1 MIPINTS
8 AVSGQPRLVFLIY
21 NKLKF
26 LILQFIAFSVLE
38 TESYQNCR
46 KRVRIEEASSK
57 FFEYSLRKNSHKH
70 FKLFGILLLYLG
82 KNVFQRTITD

>member
-21 NKLKF
+21 SKLKF

-57 FFEYSLRKNSHKH
+57 FF
-70 FKLFGILLLYLG
+70 
-82 KNVFQRTITD
+82 